1 MSFEDLAPKFG
12 ARSVPLRPPLALL
25 GTDAASRSRADFE
38 DDTDGTEVGQQ
49 KSEKKAGFIH
59 VRVQQRNGRKCITT
73 VQGLSDEVDPKKVIK
88 AVKKARVP
96 HARAHASPVSI
107 SPPRPRPCH
116 AERAPRAWQAYCCN
130 GTVVEDDE
138 MGSVMQ
144 FQGDQRDNVINFL
157 TQNGIVDKEKIKK
170 HGMG

>member
-12 ARSVPLRPPLALL
+12 ARPALLRPPLALL
-25 GTDAASRSRADFE
+25 GTDVASRSRADFE
-38 DDTDGTEVGQQ
+38 DDAEGTEVAPKGDN
-49 KSEKKAGFIH
+49 KAGFVH

-73 VQGLSDEVDPKKVIK
+73 VQGLSDQVDPKKVIK

-96 HARAHASPVSI
+96 HARACASPIRI
-107 SPPRPRPCH
+107 SPPRARPCH
-116 AERAPRAWQAYCCN
+116 AEHAPHAWQAYCCN

-144 FQGDQRDNVINFL
+144 FQGDQRDNVIKFL
-157 TQNGIVDKEKIKK
+157 TSNEIVDMGKIKK

>member
-12 ARSVPLRPPLALL
+12 ARPALLRPPLALL
-25 GTDAASRSRADFE
+25 CTDVAARSRADFE
-38 DDTDGTEVGQQ
+38 DDAEGAEVAQ
-49 KSEKKAGFIH
+49 KGDNKAGFVH

-73 VQGLSDEVDPKKVIK
+73 VQGLSDQVDPKKVIK

-96 HARAHASPVSI
+96 HARACASPI
-107 SPPRPRPCH
+107 RTSPPRARPCH
-116 AERAPRAWQAYCCN
+116 AEHAPRAWQAYCCN

-144 FQGDQRDNVINFL
+144 FQGDQRDNVIKFL
-157 TQNGIVDKEKIKK
+157 TSNEIVDMGKIKK